1 MQQRRP
7 EQYAHRSEGRTWTP
21 RYALVQSTWHSDVVK
36 RTIAVLVLVAT
47 LGALPASAADEEL
60 PPALLTPGGVL
71 VAVTGGGSSGY
82 WVTTP
87 CGRPAHVSKGRPIR
101 GTTVVLDPGHGGE
114 VDTGAVARTG
124 MAEKQLNL
132 TVAQLTRLLLQLRGI
147 DTVLTR
153 SFDHASRLWVRSN
166 LADVLGAEILVSIHH
181 NAPTPGPSDDP
192 GIEVFVQ
199 RDSEQ
204 SKRLGGLLWEETR
217 SGLGRFDVAW
227 AAADDAGVMTVLNTR
242 GDDAYGM
249 IRHPETPSALV
260 ELGYISNPAEAELH
274 LRPAYVW
281 MASLSVAT
289 AIERYLET
297 EDGGSG
303 YVEGRIFNPRPGIGS
318 DLCVDP
324 ALT

>member
-1 MQQRRP
+1 M
-7 EQYAHRSEGRTWTP
+7 
-21 RYALVQSTWHSDVVK
+21 K

-132 TVAQLTRLLLQLRGI
+132 AVAQLTRLLLQLRGI

-297 EDGGSG
+297 EDSGSG

>member
-1 MQQRRP
+1 M
-7 EQYAHRSEGRTWTP
+7 
-21 RYALVQSTWHSDVVK
+21 K

-303 YVEGRIFNPRPGIGS
+303 YVEGRIFNPRPGIGT

>member
-1 MQQRRP
+1 M
-7 EQYAHRSEGRTWTP
+7 
-21 RYALVQSTWHSDVVK
+21 K

>member
-1 MQQRRP
+1 M
-7 EQYAHRSEGRTWTP
+7 
-21 RYALVQSTWHSDVVK
+21 K

-199 RDSEQ
+199 RHSEQ

-281 MASLSVAT
+281 MASLSIAT

-297 EDGGSG
+297 EDSGSG